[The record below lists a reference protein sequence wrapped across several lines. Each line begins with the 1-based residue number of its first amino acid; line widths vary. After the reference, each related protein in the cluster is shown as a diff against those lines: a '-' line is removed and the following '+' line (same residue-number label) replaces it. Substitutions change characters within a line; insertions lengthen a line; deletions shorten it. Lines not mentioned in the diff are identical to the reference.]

1 MWSSLP
7 FDLLANIFSFLSPDS
22 LARARSAC
30 KHWHECIDT
39 CPLNTE
45 PIPSQCHPSWF
56 IALPLRAHK
65 LCFAHNPIL
74 DNWHKLSLEF
84 LPDLVKPIATVGSL
98 LFLRSI
104 SSVVLQLILCNPFTT
119 QFRYLPWPNIIRTNP
134 AVGFVIQNTSQ
145 DSQIPDFKV
154 YVAGGMSMAPQGGTT
169 YESKLEMYDSRNDSW
184 QIVGS
189 LPVEFAVRLT
199 VWTHNESVY
208 SNGTLYWITSARAFS
223 VMGFDVD
230 SNNCRELQV
239 PMADR
244 LEFAA
249 LTSRNGRLTIVG
261 GVCGEDACVWECR
274 DGDMWVLV
282 EKVPNELGR
291 KLVGGSNGSWINTKC
306 AWNNEV
312 MCLYK
317 ELGNGMVVRRER
329 KEKNKWEWVW
339 IDGCSSIRGKRVHN
353 LPIKGLLL
361 QPSLAPFA
369 SKSNYTL

>member
-30 KHWHECIDT
+30 KHWHECVDT
-39 CPLNTE
+39 RLLNTD
-45 PIPSQCHPSWF
+45 PILSQYHPSWF
-56 IALPLRAHK
+56 IALPSRAHK

-84 LPDLVKPIATVGSL
+84 LPDLVKPITPVGSL
-98 LFLRSI
+98 LLLRSI
-104 SSVVLQLILCNPFTT
+104 SSFLQLIICNPFTS
-119 QFRYLPWPNIIRTNP
+119 QFRYLPRPNIIRTNP
-134 AVGFVIQNTSQ
+134 AVGVVIQNTSH
-145 DSQIPDFKV
+145 DSQFPDFKV
-154 YVAGGMSMAPQGGTT
+154 YVAGGMSEAPQGGTT

-184 QIVGS
+184 KIVGS

-199 VWTHNESVY
+199 VWTHNEGVY
-208 SNGTLYWITSARAFS
+208 SNGVLYWITSARAFS
-223 VMGFDVD
+223 VMGFEID

-249 LTSRNGRLTIVG
+249 LTCRNGRLALVG
-261 GVCGEDACVWECR
+261 GVCGEEACVWEYGE
-274 DGDMWVLV
+274 GDMWVLV
-282 EKVPNELGR
+282 EKVPNELGI

-306 AWNNEV
+306 VGNNEV

-317 ELGNGMVVRRER
+317 ELGTGMLVWRER
-329 KEKNKWEWVW
+329 KEKKKWEWVW
-339 IDGCSSIRGKRVHN
+339 IHGCSSIRSKRVHN

-369 SKSNYTL
+369 SNSNYRL